1 MRPVSVLTFVV
12 AALAVSALP
21 AQRRPNIVFVFSDDH
36 AVQSIGA
43 YGSRINRTPRID
55 QLAAEGAILLNSF
68 CGNSICAPSRATVL
82 TGKHSHANGK
92 RTNMDRF
99 DPKQV
104 TFPKLLRAAGYQT
117 ALIGKWHL
125 REDPQ
130 GFDYWE
136 VLRGQGNYYNPDFR
150 TKDGSQRR
158 TGYATDLTTDLAIKW
173 LENRDPK
180 KPFVLM
186 CQHKAPHRTWAPA
199 PRHLGMF
206 DGKDVPEPATLRDD
220 WSGRSALLAKNEMSI
235 RDYFYWDYDLKIP
248 DSGMPDP
255 FDRHLKSPETRRM
268 TPEQR
273 QRWDAAYAKENAAF
287 LANPPRGDAL
297 LRWKYQRYIKDYLS
311 TVAAVDENV
320 GRLLDW
326 VDAKGLKDDTIFVYA
341 SDQGFYLGEHG
352 WYDKRWMFEESLR
365 MPLLVRWPERIRPG
379 TRVEGMVQN
388 IDYAP
393 TFLEA
398 AGVEIPEAM
407 HGRSMVPLLT
417 GRPTPW
423 RDQVW
428 YAYYEEG
435 EHAVPRHEGVRTRRH
450 KLMYLPGTKEWQLFD
465 LETDPHELRSVH
477 ADAAYADVLS
487 EMKGRLRR
495 AREQYGATPWPLP
508 GEDGAHVKR
517 VIQGWTV
524 HVDRE
529 LLSDPALHVLETKLA
544 EVALVVPADK
554 VKRLREVPI
563 WIDRHHAVE
572 SMCYHPSASWLRGH
586 GHSVLMAKSVHIPRA
601 ADFVNLVRANTQPYV
616 ILHELAHAYHDRVLG
631 FEHAEITA
639 AWKRAKASGQYDT
652 VRHIGGGTR
661 RHYALNN
668 PKEFFAEMTEAY
680 LGAND
685 YWPFVK
691 GELKV
696 ADPRTHGLLK
706 KLWGK

>member
-1 MRPVSVLTFVV
+1 MRFASVLTCVV
-12 AALAVSALP
+12 LVVSALP
-21 AQRRPNIVFVFSDDH
+21 GQRRPNIVFVFSDDH

-55 QLAAEGAILLNSF
+55 QLAAQGAILLNSF

-99 DPKQV
+99 DPDQV

-150 TKDGSQRR
+150 TKDGSKRR
-158 TGYATDLTTDLAIKW
+158 TGYATDLTTDLAIEW
-173 LENRDPK
+173 LEKRDPD

-199 PRHLGMF
+199 LRHLGMF
-206 DGKDVPEPATLRDD
+206 DGKDIPEPATLRDD

-273 QRWDAAYAKENAAF
+273 QRWSAAYAKENAAF
-287 LANPPRGDAL
+287 LANPPVGDAL

-365 MPLLVRWPERIRPG
+365 MPLLVRWPGRIRPG

-398 AGVEIPEAM
+398 AGVEIPKEM
-407 HGRSMVPLLT
+407 HGRSMVPLLA

-435 EHAVPRHEGVRTRRH
+435 EHAVPRQEGVRTRRH

-477 ADAAYADVLS
+477 AHAAYADVLT
-487 EMKGRLRR
+487 EMQGRLRQ
-495 AREQYGATPWPLP
+495 ARQEYGAAPWPLP
-508 GEDGAHVKR
+508 GDAGGHATRMIE
-517 VIQGWTV
+517 GWTV
-524 HVDRE
+524 YVDKA
-529 LLSDPALHVLETKLA
+529 LLADPALHVLRTKLA

-554 VKRLREVPI
+554 LEQLREVPI
-563 WIDRHHAVE
+563 WIDRQHAVE
-572 SMCYHPSASWLRGH
+572 RMCYHPSAGWLRGN
-586 GHSVLMAKSVHIPRA
+586 GHSVRMAKSVHIPRA

-631 FEHAEITA
+631 FERGDITA

-652 VRHIGGGTR
+652 VRHIGGRTR

-668 PKEFFAEMTEAY
+668 QKEFFAEMTEAY
-680 LGAND
+680 LGVND

-696 ADPRTHGLLK
+696 ADPETHDLLK
-706 KLWGK
+706 RLWGK